1 MLLKILSPIKTHPQ
15 TLTALSA
22 DARRKLFLPAN
33 SSRLRNTPLHL
44 KIRSGEWQH
53 PSTASFQR
61 RAARMGCNPHAA
73 ALPNLSNRHS
83 ASPNRHGQRGADSES
98 LSPSPK
104 QIPLSPSPS
113 LRQTPFPAPH
123 VWTHP
128 PGFSQHPP
136 AVRGAPRPR
145 FPRRGLRGYRH
156 ASLRTRGSSGWR
168 RQQAASHPRGR
179 PLRAPRCGECVL
191 PTSRKVPAGL
201 PNLRRGDPG
210 SPKPGGDLLPPASPC
225 SREARPQLAPAAHPR
240 CTRRLCPAG
249 GGGGGRKRGRE
260 GGSGPAPLLGRAAQ
274 PIRRRALL
282 RGGGGPQQCLPPP
295 NIHTHIRA
303 PTRQEE
309 AFRRRW
315 AFPEGSRRKFRPSR
329 ANSAGC

>member
-309 AFRRRW
+309 AF
-315 AFPEGSRRKFRPSR
+315 
-329 ANSAGC
+329 